1 MSYTV
6 KLEIF
11 EGPFDLL
18 LNLISKHKL
27 DIYDIPIGEITDQY
41 LDYLE
46 KIDELD
52 LEIASEFL
60 LVAATLLEIK
70 SAGLLPREEKLSD
83 VEDLSAFEKR
93 ELLIARLIEYKKF
106 KNAGQSLG
114 ARIES
119 HNKFYERNAA
129 VEPEF
134 QDLLPDFLIGIS
146 TEDLR
151 DIFEKIQKRQSLRL
165 IDSSHI
171 ATIPI
176 SIESKLEE
184 ITELLRLE
192 PRQSFREMTIA
203 ATGRDEVV
211 ATFLALLE
219 LYKKGVISLNQATTF
234 GDIEIE
240 AEESLDLL
248 KDPFI

>member
-1 MSYTV
+1 MSYRV

-18 LNLISKHKL
+18 LSLISKHKL

-41 LDYLE
+41 LEYLE
-46 KIDELD
+46 EINELD

-70 SAGLLPREEKLSD
+70 SAGLLPKEEKFSD
-83 VEDLSAFEKR
+83 IEELSAYEKR
-93 ELLIARLIEYKKF
+93 ELLIARLIEYKKY
-106 KNAGQSLG
+106 KNAGQSLR

-129 VEPEF
+129 IEPEF

-146 TEDLR
+146 PENLR
-151 DIFEKIQKRQSLRL
+151 DIFDNIQKRESLRL

-176 SIESKLEE
+176 SIESKLAE

-192 PRQSFREMTIA
+192 PRQSFRELTIA
-203 ATGRDEVV
+203 ATGKDEVV

-219 LYKKGVISLNQATTF
+219 LYKRGVISVNQATTF

-240 AEESLDLL
+240 VEKSLEFLEDL
-248 KDPFI
+248 FI

>member
-1 MSYTV
+1 MSYRV

-18 LNLISKHKL
+18 LSLISKHKL
-27 DIYDIPIGEITDQY
+27 DIYDIPIGEITGQY
-41 LDYLE
+41 LEYLE

-70 SAGLLPREEKLSD
+70 SAGLLPKEEILDD
-83 VEDLSAFEKR
+83 VEELSAYDKR

-106 KNAGQSLG
+106 KNAGQSLK
-114 ARIES
+114 ARVES
-119 HNKFYERNAA
+119 HNKFYGRNAA
-129 VEPEF
+129 IEPEF

-151 DIFEKIQKRQSLRL
+151 DIFNNIQKRESLRL

-176 SIESKLEE
+176 SVESKLEE
-184 ITELLRLE
+184 IIELLKFE
-192 PRQSFREMTIA
+192 TRQSFREMTLA

-219 LYKKGVISLNQATTF
+219 LYKRGVISVSQATTF

-240 AEESLDLL
+240 LKGPLDILD
-248 KDPFI
+248 DPFI

>member
-41 LDYLE
+41 LEYLE

-83 VEDLSAFEKR
+83 VEDLSVFEKR
-93 ELLIARLIEYKKF
+93 GLLIARLIEYKKF
-106 KNAGQSLG
+106 KNAGQSLR

-119 HNKFYERNAA
+119 HNKFYGRNAA

-176 SIESKLEE
+176 SVESKLEE

-219 LYKKGVISLNQATTF
+219 LYKRGVISLNQATTF

-248 KDPFI
+248 EDPFI